1 MQIVQITVW
10 YVGLH
15 EPLKLLSIYSNH
27 WNTISHINSV
37 AQIPPPWMFLL
48 GSLPRPCHQKLK
60 GASLRSW
67 ETWSIS
73 LSALEVLQQLS
84 IVSPTWGCEWVAG
97 PVPLCSC
104 VPSTEPFPSAVFH
117 ICLLHEEKSRSCST
131 SPRKHS
137 NLFLCL
143 IFL

>member
-27 WNTISHINSV
+27 WNTITYKLCCLD
-37 AQIPPPWMFLL
+37 PPSMDVSSGKP
-48 GSLPRPCHQKLK
+48 SQTLPSKLK